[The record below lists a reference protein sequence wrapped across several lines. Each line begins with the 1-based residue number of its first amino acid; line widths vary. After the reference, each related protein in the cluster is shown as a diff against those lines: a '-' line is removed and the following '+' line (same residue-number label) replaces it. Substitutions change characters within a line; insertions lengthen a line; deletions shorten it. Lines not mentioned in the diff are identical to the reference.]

1 MQTATQEGTS
11 SGVREQAAA
20 ALTQLTEQ
28 VETRIEQLTQQISQ
42 TQDALTA
49 AADAQTSAASALRN
63 APYGSNTNALQ
74 SAYNSA
80 ASRLSNLQDTVNQQ
94 QQDLQDY
101 QQAQGILQR
110 YAGVLGIAG
119 NAASVQT
126 GQALRSI
133 QSALLQTDVDTEA
146 IEQQARTVFEQLQA
160 AQDSGSDADF
170 QTLLNDMDSFIR
182 KVQDYA
188 VLKSSGDALQN
199 QIDSMTADTAQDTEN
214 WEPLWTEKIER
225 LKAIISG
232 LPVSDSGQEYDR
244 ADALDKLDDA
254 QRLYISEHNP
264 VDQALIYLGSPY
276 WQLAAF
282 SLVLAFFLD
291 IAAFITGLVIDVADR
306 RKMLEK

>member
-1 MQTATQEGTS
+1 M
-11 SGVREQAAA
+11 
-20 ALTQLTEQ
+20 
-28 VETRIEQLTQQISQ
+28 
-42 TQDALTA
+42 
-49 AADAQTSAASALRN
+49 
-63 APYGSNTNALQ
+63 
-74 SAYNSA
+74 
-80 ASRLSNLQDTVNQQ
+80 
-94 QQDLQDY
+94 
-101 QQAQGILQR
+101 
-110 YAGVLGIAG
+110 
-119 NAASVQT
+119 
-126 GQALRSI
+126 
-133 QSALLQTDVDTEA
+133 
-146 IEQQARTVFEQLQA
+146 
-160 AQDSGSDADF
+160 DADF

-214 WEPLWTEKIER
+214 WEPLWTEKNER
-225 LKAIISG
+225 LK
-232 LPVSDSGQEYDR
+232 EYDR

>member
-1 MQTATQEGTS
+1 
-11 SGVREQAAA
+11 
-20 ALTQLTEQ
+20 
-28 VETRIEQLTQQISQ
+28 
-42 TQDALTA
+42 
-49 AADAQTSAASALRN
+49 
-63 APYGSNTNALQ
+63 
-74 SAYNSA
+74 
-80 ASRLSNLQDTVNQQ
+80 
-94 QQDLQDY
+94 
-101 QQAQGILQR
+101 
-110 YAGVLGIAG
+110 
-119 NAASVQT
+119 
-126 GQALRSI
+126 
-133 QSALLQTDVDTEA
+133 
-146 IEQQARTVFEQLQA
+146 VFEQLQA
-160 AQDSGSDADF
+160 AQDSGLDADF

-214 WEPLWTEKIER
+214 WEPLWTEKNER
-225 LKAIISG
+225 LKATISG

-306 RKMLEK
+306 RKMLGK